1 MIRVDKKSLADI
13 QKAIV
18 QIKQKSA
25 KELSTELASTAAMIA
40 RDAQK
45 TVPRD
50 TGNLKKSIGWERV
63 GGTSVR
69 VFAKAPYAPYIEFGT
84 GRGVTLRWLKDLGIP
99 ETYASQFKGKGKR
112 DGSKVYVYARPY
124 FFPAVRSNYDQLA
137 KRLEKILNR

>member
-45 TVPRD
+45 VVPRD
-50 TGNLKKSIGWERV
+50 TGNLKKSIGCEAYV
-63 GGTSVR
+63 S
-69 VFAKAPYAPYIEFGT
+69 
-84 GRGVTLRWLKDLGIP
+84 GIP
-99 ETYASQFKGKGKR
+99 KSFNQRNVTP
-112 DGSKVYVYARPY
+112 RPVPKSMY
-124 FFPAVRSNYDQLA
+124 GA
-137 KRLEKILNR
+137 